1 MYLHCFN
8 SVKKAVNEISK
19 SGKVDD
25 KNNNDKNDDDGH
37 DDMALESSE
46 AMNDKESINAEL
58 ATANSK
64 SNNNG
69 AFDFEEF
76 LKMESIGDFLSVC
89 LYVSIV
95 NIFSALFI

>member
-1 MYLHCFN
+1 M
-8 SVKKAVNEISK
+8 KRAVNEISK

-25 KNNNDKNDDDGH
+25 KNNNDKNDDNGH

-46 AMNDKESINAEL
+46 AMNDKESINSEL

-64 SNNNG
+64 ANNND

-89 LYVSIV
+89 LYTL
-95 NIFSALFI
+95 AY